1 MRNWL
6 KNLRQEKNL
15 NQSQTAKLMG
25 ISRQYYSYIEAGER
39 LLDLTFSIAIKLSN
53 IFNISLDDIKNFEE
67 KEPQNENY
75 NKRH

>member
-15 NQSQTAKLMG
+15 NQSRTAKLMG

-39 LLDLTFSIAIKLSN
+39 LTDLTFSVAIKLSK
-53 IFNISLDDIKNFEE
+53 IFDISLEDIKNFEE
-67 KEPQNENY
+67 KEPQ
-75 NKRH
+75 K